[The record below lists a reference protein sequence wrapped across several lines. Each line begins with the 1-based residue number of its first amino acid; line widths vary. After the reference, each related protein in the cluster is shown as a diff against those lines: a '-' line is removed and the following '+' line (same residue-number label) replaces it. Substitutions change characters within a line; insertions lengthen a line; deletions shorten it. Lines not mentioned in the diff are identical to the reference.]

1 MFCGRLDSDQQSVL
15 TAFFFF
21 FLFFTS
27 GSADVESQT
36 LVCVAQM
43 IGCCGYIYFLVLHF
57 LSNKESELKCFW
69 VIEF

>member
-15 TAFFFF
+15 TAFF

-43 IGCCGYIYFLVLHF
+43 IGCCGYIFLVLHF